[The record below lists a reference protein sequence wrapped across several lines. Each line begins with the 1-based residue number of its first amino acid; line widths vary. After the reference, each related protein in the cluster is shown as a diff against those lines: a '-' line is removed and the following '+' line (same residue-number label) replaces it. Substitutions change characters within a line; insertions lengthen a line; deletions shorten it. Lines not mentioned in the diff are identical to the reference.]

1 MGDHGL
7 PMLMS
12 QKGSE
17 RPTNQMFHTAR
28 VDAYYTS
35 DFCNPESRQE
45 QEHGQ
50 AVLLCL
56 PAAFL
61 VRSVIT

>member
-1 MGDHGL
+1 MGVHGL

-12 QKGSE
+12 QKGSG

-35 DFCNPESRQE
+35 KFCSPESRQE
-45 QEHGQ
+45 QEHRQ
-50 AVLLCL
+50 EVLLCL
-56 PAAFL
+56 PAVFL

>member
-1 MGDHGL
+1 MGVHGL

-12 QKGSE
+12 QNGSE
-17 RPTNQMFHTAR
+17 RPTNHVSYTAR

-35 DFCNPESRQE
+35 EYCSPESRQE

-50 AVLLCL
+50 EVLLCL
-56 PAAFL
+56 PAVFL